1 MGNSCKFSDIKDLE
15 IDSSDKAQS
24 DEESEYLK
32 NEFREIKEFRKKV
45 VNMNVFKRKQIAKE
59 EYKIFLENE
68 DKIKDNDKYI
78 DKDKIKSKYI
88 QIMCL
93 ILIDNTNKDIVKLYL
108 NFIKNHPS
116 FIKENKL
123 LPYKKEINKYKIIF
137 KIKEINQIEKN
148 IKNKSQKDIFLDYLK
163 DIVSIDLKNNSEIVE
178 FLKET
183 KAKLNKLFLFNTPI
197 EFNNKELYF
206 YKCYYNLLY
215 ENSKQENGIK
225 AYLKNKQKIINY
237 IMKKN
242 LYDSPLINS
251 NEDKM
256 NLLTLYLLNENF
268 YSIYNEDELINF
280 NRLIQS
286 MPVTKEDF
294 QETNKESTI
303 NKLITIDEID
313 YIEHKISSKNKRE
326 NIITIPLEKV
336 CCKNLINSKLKEESE
351 EQIFYNLDTLLVE
364 NDLSPYIEDIKKFLI
379 KIVDSNVYKQAI
391 KKLFP
396 KYYNYLSGNEDIK
409 QHIKERIK
417 FYPFQNLFLS
427 GITDKFSCY
436 TYITSINFIPIFILD
451 SDNKDTYK
459 IGLTITN
466 CIHEINHTN
475 QILIYFKGNEK
486 DLINSPEREFEGI
499 RIKEDKIKI
508 TEGGMSIEYILFG
521 KSITEINLLEC
532 LYIMNEENYNQNLN
546 EFKENFM
553 NIKEIVKESNGDTKF
568 IKIENGIFK
577 SFYQKSIKEIE
588 SIITLLNTS
597 PDGFTPSMSIGK
609 VNKDLNNEN
618 FNIPKKKCA
627 VFGGWK
633 KFQ

>member
-1 MGNSCKFSDIKDLE
+1 MGNSCKFSNIKDLE
-15 IDSSDKAQS
+15 IDSSDKTQL

-225 AYLKNKQKIINY
+225 AYLQNKQKIINY

-294 QETNKESTI
+294 QE
-303 NKLITIDEID
+303 L
-313 YIEHKISSKNKRE
+313 
-326 NIITIPLEKV
+326 
-336 CCKNLINSKLKEESE
+336 
-351 EQIFYNLDTLLVE
+351 
-364 NDLSPYIEDIKKFLI
+364 IKKA
-379 KIVDSNVYKQAI
+379 Q
-391 KKLFP
+391 
-396 KYYNYLSGNEDIK
+396 
-409 QHIKERIK
+409 
-417 FYPFQNLFLS
+417 
-427 GITDKFSCY
+427 
-436 TYITSINFIPIFILD
+436 
-451 SDNKDTYK
+451 
-459 IGLTITN
+459 
-466 CIHEINHTN
+466 
-475 QILIYFKGNEK
+475 
-486 DLINSPEREFEGI
+486 
-499 RIKEDKIKI
+499 
-508 TEGGMSIEYILFG
+508 
-521 KSITEINLLEC
+521 
-532 LYIMNEENYNQNLN
+532 
-546 EFKENFM
+546 
-553 NIKEIVKESNGDTKF
+553 
-568 IKIENGIFK
+568 
-577 SFYQKSIKEIE
+577 
-588 SIITLLNTS
+588 
-597 PDGFTPSMSIGK
+597 
-609 VNKDLNNEN
+609 
-618 FNIPKKKCA
+618 
-627 VFGGWK
+627 
-633 KFQ
+633 